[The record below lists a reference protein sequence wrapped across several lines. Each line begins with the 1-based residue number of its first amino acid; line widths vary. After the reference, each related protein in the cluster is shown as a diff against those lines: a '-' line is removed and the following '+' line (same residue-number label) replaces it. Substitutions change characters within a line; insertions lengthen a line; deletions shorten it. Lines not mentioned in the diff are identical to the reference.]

1 MRLHKEQQLQRS
13 DMCTLME
20 LAVGR
25 CCVRGQVSI
34 FGRKEN
40 LFISQIKLVAFQV
53 IYDVDI
59 FFEWKLFSMLKNIFR
74 TI

>member
-1 MRLHKEQQLQRS
+1 MSNNAIAQRTTTITFRYLHS
-13 DMCTLME
+13 SE

-40 LFISQIKLVAFQV
+40 LLISQIKLVAFQV

-59 FFEWKLFSMLKNIFR
+59 FFEWKLFLML
-74 TI
+74 